1 MKDQVDGK
9 LGTQKEVLEKVREV
23 TSASLT
29 AMHEEIQDIRERI
42 KNEVKNLKEENNGF
56 MREL

>member
-9 LGTQKEVLEKVREV
+9 LGTQKEVLDKVREV